1 MLCVTPTSAQLL
13 PATGTA
19 PSHMLLPEHP
29 MAVQNERKSC
39 SALCW
44 WRVGTDA
51 KCSWPT
57 LWAGCGSSRDVPFRF
72 LEGLG
77 QWLAKLHPSNRM
89 WVLLFVSSHQRNSEA
104 ARLAAVSAG
113 ADMED
118 HSCSL
123 QEQHLRGGLLQPYL
137 QCSCSLTL
145 VFCRPLATC
154 WTLLFPKVQ
163 LLEGNAIYFSRQDKW
178 GWHG

>member
-44 WRVGTDA
+44 WRVGADA
-51 KCSWPT
+51 ECSWPT

-72 LEGLG
+72 LEGQG
-77 QWLAKLHPSNRM
+77 QWLAKSHPSNRM

-123 QEQHLRGGLLQPYL
+123 QEQHLRGS
-137 QCSCSLTL
+137 SCSHTYSVAAVWLWSSAGHWEPAGPFYFL
-145 VFCRPLATC
+145 RPSC
-154 WTLLFPKVQ
+154 
-163 LLEGNAIYFSRQDKW
+163 
-178 GWHG
+178 